1 MRDITGLTSLLS
13 ASEIEPFLAVDLMFD
28 DSSVTF
34 NGETVTVSPLYLWTG
49 IGEIEI
55 DGNTYTG
62 AGGLLSISAISETS
76 DISAQGATLSLSGIP
91 STLLSLA
98 LQVPYTGRLC
108 KVKFGLMASPV
119 VTTTLFI
126 GYMDQMNIVDGAETA
141 NITIMVESKLIDLE
155 RPRTHRYTSE
165 SQKSRFAGDLAFDFV
180 SDLQDKPLSW
190 GRS

>member
-28 DSSVTF
+28 DSSVNF

-62 AGGLLSISAISETS
+62 AGNLLSISAVSETS

-91 STLLSLA
+91 SALLALA

-108 KVKFGLMASPV
+108 RVKFGLMASPV

>member
-28 DSSVTF
+28 NSSVIF
-34 NGETVTVSPLYLWTG
+34 NGETVNVSPLYLWTG

-62 AGGLLSISAISETS
+62 AGSLLSISAISETS

>member
-1 MRDITGLTSLLS
+1 
-13 ASEIEPFLAVDLMFD
+13 
-28 DSSVTF
+28 
-34 NGETVTVSPLYLWTG
+34 
-49 IGEIEI
+49 
-55 DGNTYTG
+55 
-62 AGGLLSISAISETS
+62 
-76 DISAQGATLSLSGIP
+76 
-91 STLLSLA
+91 
-98 LQVPYTGRLC
+98 
-108 KVKFGLMASPV
+108 MASPV